1 MRSFRHCE
9 EKNET
14 EFLWRDDINIESDD
28 KKNMPIIAKLM
39 NVVIS

>member
-1 MRSFRHCE
+1 MKQNFC
-9 EKNET
+9 
-14 EFLWRDDINIESDD
+14 DDDVNIESDD